1 MGKILFK
8 ETQKYIVLMVAA
20 ILSTIFFGVFCIVQ
34 IGLGKSIGDHPAPD
48 ALLIIFFAGSVASI
62 FLAWYQKLVLI
73 ITEDEIQ
80 ISFGILTSSRV
91 IKISDVENIFTR
103 KYNAMKEFWGW
114 GVRFMNNTTCFT
126 VSGSD
131 AIEIELKS
139 GEKLLVGTQKMAEA
153 KGVISKLRVA
163 LL

>member
-1 MGKILFK
+1 MDKILFK

-20 ILSTIFFGVFCIVQ
+20 VLSTVFFGVFCVVQ
-34 IGLGKSIGDHPAPD
+34 ICFGKPVGNHPAPD
-48 ALLIIFFAGSVASI
+48 ALLIVFFVVSVGTI
-62 FLAWYQKLVLI
+62 FLAWYQKLIVV

-80 ISFGILTSSRV
+80 ISFGILTSNKV
-91 IKISDVENIFTR
+91 IKVSDVKNITTR

-114 GVRFMNNTTCFT
+114 GVRFKNNTTCFA

-139 GEKLLVGTQKMAEA
+139 GEKLLAGTQKMAEA
-153 KGVISKLRVA
+153 EKAVLLLRIATV
-163 LL
+163 

>member
-1 MGKILFK
+1 MEKVLFK

-20 ILSTIFFGVFCIVQ
+20 ILSTIFFGVFCVVQ
-34 IGLGKSIGDHPAPD
+34 IGLGKPIGNHPAPD
-48 ALLIIFFAGSVASI
+48 ALLIVFFAISIATI
-62 FLAWYQKLVLI
+62 FLAWYQKLVFI
-73 ITEDEIQ
+73 IVEDKIR

-91 IKISDVENIFTR
+91 IKMSDVKSISTR

-114 GVRFMNNTTCFT
+114 GVRFRNNITCFT

-153 KGVISKLRVA
+153 EVAVLKLQMAIV
-163 LL
+163 